1 MSEGDDGRRRNWP
14 NRENRIRQRT
24 LAKRVSPEDHEVVV
38 AYARFLDVT
47 VSDLLEP
54 AVEELVGQA
63 RAFVAMTTEDAS
75 DQADYR
81 DVGR

>member
-1 MSEGDDGRRRNWP
+1 MSEGADGRRRNWRH
-14 NRENRIRQRT
+14 RENCLRQRT
-24 LAKRVSPEDHEVVV
+24 LAKRVSPEDHEVIV
-38 AYARFLDVT
+38 AYARFLHVT

-63 RAFVAMTTEDAS
+63 RAFMAMTTEDAS

-81 DVGR
+81 DVGW

>member
-1 MSEGDDGRRRNWP
+1 M
-14 NRENRIRQRT
+14 
-24 LAKRVSPEDHEVVV
+24 VV
-38 AYARFLDVT
+38 AYARFLHVT

-63 RAFVAMTTEDAS
+63 RAFMAMTTEDVS
-75 DQADYR
+75 DHADYR